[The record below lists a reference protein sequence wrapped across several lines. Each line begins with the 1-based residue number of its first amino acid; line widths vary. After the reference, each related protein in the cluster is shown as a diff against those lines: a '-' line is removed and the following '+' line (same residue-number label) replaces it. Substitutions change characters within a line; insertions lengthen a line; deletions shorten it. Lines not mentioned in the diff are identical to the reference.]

1 MKSRVI
7 TATILATFSALTLA
21 ACAAAGPTN
30 QPTTTPSPTQTP
42 SNTALAAPQT
52 PAEAWESFVA
62 LAEASNKRSVEG
74 LVEEDVAGPNIGKL
88 KIRLTWAQAGENA
101 YAYKLPNGDAGPLGF
116 LDSYCCDVW
125 FWLNYDGEVPTYRA
139 DLPLQVSFDHLT
151 GKYETTQLDED
162 GNSRTLIYTIDDG
175 VFSEVE
181 NVTEGSRT
189 TLTYG
194 LPDAAM
200 TRIVNDVYAGLN
212 TN

>member
-7 TATILATFSALTLA
+7 TATFAAVVVALTLVG
-21 ACAAAGPTN
+21 CAPAGPTA

-52 PAEAWESFVA
+52 PAEAWESFAA
-62 LAEASNKRSVEG
+62 LAEASNRRSIEG

-101 YAYKLPNGDAGPLGF
+101 YAYKLPNGDVGPLGF
-116 LDSYCCDVW
+116 LDYYCCDEW
-125 FWLNYDGEVPTYRA
+125 FLLTYDGEVPPFRA

-151 GKYETTQLDED
+151 GKYETTGPDED
-162 GNSRTLIYTIDDG
+162 GNPRTLIYTIDDG

>member
-1 MKSRVI
+1 VKSRVI
-7 TATILATFSALTLA
+7 TATFAAVVVALTLVG
-21 ACAAAGPTN
+21 CAPAGPTA

-52 PAEAWESFVA
+52 PAEAWESFAA
-62 LAEASNKRSVEG
+62 LAEASNKRSIEG

-101 YAYKLPNGDAGPLGF
+101 YAYKLPNGDVGPLGF
-116 LDSYCCDVW
+116 LDYYCCDEW
-125 FWLNYDGEVPTYRA
+125 FLLTYDGEVPPYRA

-151 GKYETTQLDED
+151 GKYETTGPDED
-162 GNSRTLIYTIDDG
+162 GNPRTLIYTIDDG

>member
-7 TATILATFSALTLA
+7 TATFVATFAALTLA

-52 PAEAWESFVA
+52 PAEAWESFAA
-62 LAEASNKRSVEG
+62 LAEASNARSIQG
-74 LVEEDVAGPNIGKL
+74 LIEEDVAGPNIGKL

-101 YAYKLPNGDAGPLGF
+101 YAYKLSNGDVGPLGF
-116 LDSYCCDVW
+116 LDYYCCDAW
-125 FWLNYDGEVPTYRA
+125 FLLTYDGEVPTYRV
-139 DLPLQVSFDHLT
+139 DLPLQVSFNHLT
-151 GKYETTQLDED
+151 GKYETTQIDEV
-162 GNSRTLIYTIDDG
+162 GNPRTLIYTIDDG

-200 TRIVNDVYAGLN
+200 TRIVNDLYAGLN

>member
-1 MKSRVI
+1 VKSRVI
-7 TATILATFSALTLA
+7 TATFAAVVVALTLVG
-21 ACAAAGPTN
+21 CAPAGPTA

-52 PAEAWESFVA
+52 PAEAWESFAA
-62 LAEASNKRSVEG
+62 LAEASNRRSIEG

-101 YAYKLPNGDAGPLGF
+101 YAYKLPNGDVGPLGF
-116 LDSYCCDVW
+116 LDYYCCDEW
-125 FWLNYDGEVPTYRA
+125 FLLTYDGEVPPYRA

-151 GKYETTQLDED
+151 GKYETTGPDED
-162 GNSRTLIYTIDDG
+162 GNPRTLIYTIDDG

>member
-1 MKSRVI
+1 VKSRVI
-7 TATILATFSALTLA
+7 TATFAAVVVALTLVG
-21 ACAAAGPTN
+21 CAPAGPTA

-52 PAEAWESFVA
+52 PAEAWESFAA
-62 LAEASNKRSVEG
+62 LAEASNRRSIEG

-101 YAYKLPNGDAGPLGF
+101 YAYKLPNGDVGPLEF
-116 LDSYCCDVW
+116 LDYYCCDEW
-125 FWLNYDGEVPTYRA
+125 FLLTYDGEVPPYRA

-151 GKYETTQLDED
+151 GKYETTGPDED
-162 GNSRTLIYTIDDG
+162 GNPRTLIYTIDDG

>member
-1 MKSRVI
+1 VKSRVI
-7 TATILATFSALTLA
+7 TASLAATLSALTLA

-42 SNTALAAPQT
+42 SNTAHAAQQT
-52 PAEAWESFVA
+52 PAEAWESFAA
-62 LAEASNKRSVEG
+62 LAEASNKLANEG

-101 YAYKLPNGDAGPLGF
+101 YAYKLPNGDVGLLDF
-116 LDSYCCDVW
+116 LDYYCCDAW
-125 FWLNYDGEVPTYRA
+125 FWLNYDGEVPTYRV

-151 GKYETTQLDED
+151 GKYETTQIDD
-162 GNSRTLIYTIDDG
+162 AGNPKTLIYTIYDG

-200 TRIVNDVYAGLN
+200 TRIVNDVYAGLS